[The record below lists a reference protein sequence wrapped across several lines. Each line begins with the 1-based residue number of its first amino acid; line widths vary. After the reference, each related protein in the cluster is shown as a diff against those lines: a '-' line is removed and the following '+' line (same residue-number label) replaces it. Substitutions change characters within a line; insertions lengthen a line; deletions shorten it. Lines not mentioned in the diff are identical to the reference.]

1 MCSHSCTSSPDPII
15 VDHFSKKE
23 DSKGSHSKAQ
33 RDAELAGKSGVWGD
47 CSLSSVR
54 GHGRLS
60 VQSSAAWA
68 DDERNDGRLGQG
80 GCGQCT

>member
-1 MCSHSCTSSPDPII
+1 MCSHSCTSSLNPII

-23 DSKGSHSKAQ
+23 DSKGSHSSSE
-33 RDAELAGKSGVWGD
+33 RNAELAGHSGVGGD
-47 CSLSSVR
+47 SRLSSVR
-54 GHGRLS
+54 SHGRLS

-80 GCGQCT
+80 GRGQCP